1 LGQVNG
7 KSSASPTYGA
17 ALSTFTSSAP
27 GGLTR
32 LFANQ
37 IAESMSNSHDNCEV
51 AAHGI
56 LRRSSLVLAFSGTTE
71 AFD

>member
-1 LGQVNG
+1 VNG
-7 KSSASPTYGA
+7 KSW
-17 ALSTFTSSAP
+17 SSAVDVYLIGT
-27 GGLTR
+27 GGPTR

-56 LRRSSLVLAFSGTTE
+56 LRRSSLVLAVSGTTQ